1 MQQVLSHQLV
11 RQEETE
17 VIFAMNYPHTP
28 ILRLVVA
35 ASAVIALALPCRADD
50 GQPTR
55 EAFLGEV
62 LDAKPTPVT
71 SKFNDYTPGS
81 YHINKEDLLKGLI
94 EEAKKRKITLRA
106 FTILGPLP
114 FDPLWRSQVIV
125 FIQDD
130 KKIRVNS
137 LVMPHARI
145 TLKSTG
151 LITADQFKKWRDG
164 VLDTGALKKE
174 VPRADEKKDKPQPF
188 DSQFLLVM
196 WSEDGKTQEIH
207 YGDIVKDKKDEK
219 AEKLVEQYNATL
231 KELKQTYPKKD
242 K

>member
-1 MQQVLSHQLV
+1 MQHVPSHQLV

-28 ILRLVVA
+28 MLRLVVA
-35 ASAVIALALPCRADD
+35 ASTVVALALPGRADD
-50 GQPTR
+50 GRPTR
-55 EAFLGEV
+55 QAFLGEV

-71 SKFNDYTPGS
+71 PKFNDYTPGS
-81 YHINKEDLLKGLI
+81 YHIEKEDLLKGLI

-106 FTILGPLP
+106 LTISGPLP

-125 FIQDD
+125 FVQDD

-145 TLKSTG
+145 TLKATG

-164 VLDTGALKKE
+164 VLDTGVLKKE
-174 VPRADEKKDKPQPF
+174 VPPADEKNDKPKPF
-188 DSQFLLVM
+188 QSQFLLVI

-207 YGDIVKDKKDEK
+207 YGDIVKEKKDEK
-219 AEKLVEQYNATL
+219 AEKLMEQYNVVL
-231 KELKQTYPKKD
+231 KELKQTY
-242 K
+242 